1 MLDAAEH
8 AARRLRASVEMED
21 ERSLG
26 RQLEG
31 HGTGAPI
38 RQRSAPLALA

>member
-8 AARRLRASVEMED
+8 AARRLRASVEMDD

-26 RQLEG
+26 
-31 HGTGAPI
+31 
-38 RQRSAPLALA
+38 